1 MPRVLCISQSR
12 NGEGLSGQVASLYSC
27 EFIWLSLVRNLWS
40 SPCAFRPL
48 IAGEQDGQWSWK
60 TCWKAGTSFRR
71 IEPLMPHQ
79 LLEVPTTKRCNARS
93 PAASMKNGQVKPKKP
108 GEACFSKFMVSCQLP
123 IEDPG
128 TRKRIIQPRS
138 EFYGRE
144 CTHIFKYLIYFEYW
158 QSNLFSENNISIQL
172 MYTYI
177 YIYK

>member
-1 MPRVLCISQSR
+1 MGNEVGRPAGRR
-12 NGEGLSGQVASLYSC
+12 ARLSV
-27 EFIWLSLVRNLWS
+27 
-40 SPCAFRPL
+40 
-48 IAGEQDGQWSWK
+48 
-60 TCWKAGTSFRR
+60 R

-128 TRKRIIQPRS
+128 TRKRIIQRRS

-177 YIYK
+177 YIYINKYIHIHKNIKNKTYYNEIEIRNILTIYIYMIYIIYIII